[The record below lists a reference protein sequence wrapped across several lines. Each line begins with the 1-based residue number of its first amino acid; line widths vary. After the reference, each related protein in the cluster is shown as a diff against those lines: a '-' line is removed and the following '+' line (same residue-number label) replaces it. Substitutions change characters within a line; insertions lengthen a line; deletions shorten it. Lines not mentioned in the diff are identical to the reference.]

1 MVISSNLNSW
11 GARPTARAQRRGRPG
26 REEIMGDHTEI
37 IAIIDRSGSMR
48 SIKEEGEAVLTLVL
62 FDHESMLAYQA
73 RSLDDAPRLNEQ
85 NYIPRGTTALL
96 DTIGLA
102 VEQAGERFNAMAE
115 PDRPNKVI
123 VCILTDGI
131 ENASDIYSRNQVA
144 EMIKH
149 QHEVYKWEF
158 VFLAADQDA
167 FETGSR
173 LNIPAQTTFDYT
185 ATREGTVAAYEQMS
199 RTVIDLRTEQTAI
212 LTS

>member
-1 MVISSNLNSW
+1 
-11 GARPTARAQRRGRPG
+11 
-26 REEIMGDHTEI
+26 MGDYTEI

-48 SIKEEGEAVLTLVL
+48 TIKEEAIGGFNAFVDAQMQVPGEAALTLVL
-62 FDHESMLAYQA
+62 FDHESALAYQA
-73 RSLDDAPRLNEQ
+73 RGLDDAPRLNEQ

-96 DTIGLA
+96 DAIGLA
-102 VEQAGERFNAMAE
+102 VDQAGQRFAAMAE
-115 PDRPNKVI
+115 SDRPGKVI

-167 FETGSR
+167 FEVGSR

-199 RTVIDLRTEQTAI
+199 RTVMDLRTEQATV